1 MSTQMVKGNTAVI
14 IGALYAGCDCFFGY
28 PITPASEILHEAS
41 KYFPMLGRKFV
52 QAESEEASV
61 NMIYGGASTG
71 HRVMSAS
78 SGPGISL
85 MQEGFTYLAG
95 AELPAVIVDV
105 MRAGPGLG
113 NIGPEQGDYNQIVK
127 GGGHG
132 NYKNVVLAPNS
143 VQEMCDLTMKAF
155 ELADKWRNPV
165 VVLADGTLG
174 QMAEPLVFPE
184 EAIEPKN
191 DKPWAVKGSKETM
204 DNLITS
210 IFNDFNDLEDFNY
223 KLQEKY
229 AKIDAEEVIVDEYQV
244 DDADI
249 VLVSFGI
256 SSRIARSAVDKSR
269 EKGLK
274 VGLLRP
280 ITLNPLPVDRIKELS
295 DKGVSFI
302 SVEMS
307 NGQLLADVQFAAL
320 RKEDTHLVNRMGG
333 NLIELK
339 QILAKIYEIAGVEDE
354 DIDLSKRS
362 EEKASP
368 NIID

>member
-1 MSTQMVKGNTAVI
+1 
-14 IGALYAGCDCFFGY
+14 
-28 PITPASEILHEAS
+28 
-41 KYFPMLGRKFV
+41 
-52 QAESEEASV
+52 
-61 NMIYGGASTG
+61 
-71 HRVMSAS
+71 
-78 SGPGISL
+78 
-85 MQEGFTYLAG
+85 
-95 AELPAVIVDV
+95 
-105 MRAGPGLG
+105 
-113 NIGPEQGDYNQIVK
+113 
-127 GGGHG
+127 
-132 NYKNVVLAPNS
+132 
-143 VQEMCDLTMKAF
+143 
-155 ELADKWRNPV
+155 
-165 VVLADGTLG
+165 
-174 QMAEPLVFPE
+174 
-184 EAIEPKN
+184 
-191 DKPWAVKGSKETM
+191 M

-210 IFNDFNDLEDFNY
+210 IFNDFNELEDFNF

-229 AKIDAEEVIVDEYQV
+229 AKMEAEEVIFEEYQV
-244 DDADI
+244 EDADI

-269 EKGLK
+269 EKGIK

-280 ITLNPLPVDRIKELS
+280 ITLSPFPVDRIKELS

-320 RKEDTHLVNRMGG
+320 KKEDTYLVNRMGG

-339 QILAKIYEIAGVEDE
+339 QILAKIYEIAGYEDE

>member
-1 MSTQMVKGNTAVI
+1 MT
-14 IGALYAGCDCFFGY
+14 
-28 PITPASEILHEAS
+28 
-41 KYFPMLGRKFV
+41 
-52 QAESEEASV
+52 
-61 NMIYGGASTG
+61 
-71 HRVMSAS
+71 AS

-95 AELPAVIVDV
+95 AELPAVIVDI

-132 NYKNVVLAPNS
+132 NYKNIVLAPNS

-174 QMAEPLVFPE
+174 QMAEPLVFPK
-184 EAIEPKN
+184 EAI
-191 DKPWAVKGSKETM
+191 KPEIDESWAVRGNKETM
-204 DNLITS
+204 GNLITS
-210 IFNDFNDLEDFNY
+210 IYNDFDELEDFNY

-280 ITLNPLPVDRIKELS
+280 ITLNPFPVDRIKELA
-295 DKGVSFI
+295 DKGVEFI

-320 RKEDTHLVNRMGG
+320 RRDGTHLVNRMGG

-339 QILAKIYEIAGVEDE
+339 HVLAKIYEIAGIDE
-354 DIDLSKRS
+354 EIDTSKRS
-362 EEKASP
+362 SEKASP

>member
-1 MSTQMVKGNTAVI
+1 MSNQMVKGNTAVV
-14 IGALYAGCDCFFGY
+14 IGAMYAGCDCFFGY

-41 KYFPMLGRKFV
+41 KYFPMVGRNFV
-52 QAESEEASV
+52 QAESEEASI
-61 NMIYGGASTG
+61 NMVYGASGTG
-71 HRVMSAS
+71 HRVMTSS

-85 MQEGFTYLAG
+85 MQEGFTFLAG
-95 AELPAVIVDV
+95 AELPAVIVDI

-113 NIGPEQGDYNQIVK
+113 NIGPEQGDYNQIVH

-132 NYKNVVLAPNS
+132 NYKNIVLAPNS
-143 VQEMCDLTMKAF
+143 VQEMCDLSMKAF

-184 EAIEPKN
+184 KAIEPKN
-191 DKPWAVKGSKETM
+191 DKPWAVKGNAETM

-210 IFNDFNDLEDFNY
+210 IFNDFNELEDFNY

-229 AKIDAEEVIVDEYQV
+229 DKIDTEEVIVDEYQV
-244 DDADI
+244 EDAEI
-249 VLVSFGI
+249 ILVSYGI
-256 SSRIARSAVDKSR
+256 SSRIARSAVDKAR
-269 EKGLK
+269 EKGVK

-280 ITLNPLPVDRIKELS
+280 ITLNPFPVDRIKELS

-307 NGQLLADVQFAAL
+307 NGQLLRDVQYAAL
-320 RKEDTHLVNRMGG
+320 RRENTYLVNRMGG

-339 QILAKIYEIAGVEDE
+339 HVLAKIYEIAGLDE
-354 DIDLSKRS
+354 EIDTSKRS

>member
-1 MSTQMVKGNTAVI
+1 
-14 IGALYAGCDCFFGY
+14 
-28 PITPASEILHEAS
+28 
-41 KYFPMLGRKFV
+41 
-52 QAESEEASV
+52 
-61 NMIYGGASTG
+61 
-71 HRVMSAS
+71 
-78 SGPGISL
+78 
-85 MQEGFTYLAG
+85 
-95 AELPAVIVDV
+95 
-105 MRAGPGLG
+105 
-113 NIGPEQGDYNQIVK
+113 
-127 GGGHG
+127 
-132 NYKNVVLAPNS
+132 
-143 VQEMCDLTMKAF
+143 MCDLTMKAF

-174 QMAEPLVFPE
+174 QMAEPVEFPK
-184 EAIEPKN
+184 EAI
-191 DKPWAVKGSKETM
+191 KPEIDESWAVRGNKETM
-204 DNLITS
+204 ENLITS
-210 IFNDFNDLEDFNY
+210 IFNDFNDLEDFNF

-249 VLVSFGI
+249 VLVSYGI

-280 ITLNPLPVDRIKELS
+280 VTLSPFPTDRIKELA
-295 DKGVSFI
+295 DKGVEFI

-320 RKEDTHLVNRMGG
+320 RKEGTHLVNRMGG

-339 QILAKIYEIAGVEDE
+339 HVLAKIYEIAGLDE
-354 DIDLSKRS
+354 EIDTSKRS